1 MNLGLFDA
9 FLRKTKEFSKEEKA
23 EKRGGLPHEARY

>member
-9 FLRKTKEFSKEEKA
+9 FLRKRKESSRKTW
-23 EKRGGLPHEARY
+23 RSVPQSRY

>member
-9 FLRKTKEFSKEEKA
+9 FLRKM
-23 EKRGGLPHEARY
+23 